1 MVVLLILSS
10 LASPCHFVFL
20 CGSRSHFHAFSYMT
34 PFQGHVST
42 SATTNGEPDPAQK
55 SHRMD
60 DVEALKALMA
70 RRKSTKPS
78 GTPSGS
84 HHSNPRLPVWAKEAV
99 ASQGRQN
106 RIATPSEPTRS
117 PSTSTPRPFPK
128 SPFT

>member
-1 MVVLLILSS
+1 M
-10 LASPCHFVFL
+10 
-20 CGSRSHFHAFSYMT
+20 
-34 PFQGHVST
+34 
-42 SATTNGEPDPAQK
+42 NGEPDTAQK

-60 DVEALKALMA
+60 DVEALKAVME

-78 GTPSGS
+78 GTRN
-84 HHSNPRLPVWAKEAV
+84 SNPQLPVWAKEAV

-117 PSTSTPRPFPK
+117 PSTSTPRPLPK